1 MVHDAAFTLPSRGV
15 HESHDIV
22 ILGGGLNGAALAC
35 ALRAGPHSVALV
47 EPRPPTAPL
56 DDDTWDSRI
65 YAYSP
70 GNVDWLR
77 ELGAWGEPVRA
88 QAVHAMRI
96 HGDDGGVLTFDA
108 LDAGLPELAWIAENG
123 RLQWAL
129 WRALAQDAGPRR
141 IAAPATAVV
150 WGDTHHRLHLQN
162 GDTLDARLLVAADGA
177 QSWLRGQAG
186 IGVDEEDYRHIGVV
200 ANFVCEQPHRGIA
213 HQWFRADGV
222 LAWLPLPGKR
232 ISMVWSTPP
241 AHADELRAL
250 PAEEL
255 ARRVAE
261 AGGQALGALRPIT
274 AAAGFPLI
282 RRRAR
287 EWVRPGLVLIGDAA
301 HTVHPL
307 AGQGVNLG
315 FRDSRLLAEM
325 LTRGGD
331 PGEIGRL
338 TAYAA
343 RRMEDVASMQFTTGG
358 LKKLFARED
367 GLTRALRNWGMSLAG
382 RIDPVNQA
390 LTRHAIL

>member
-1 MVHDAAFTLPSRGV
+1 MSAP
-15 HESHDIV
+15 ESFDIV
-22 ILGGGLNGAALAC
+22 ILGGGLNGAALAA
-35 ALRAGPHSVALV
+35 ALRHGPHSVVLV
-47 EPRPPTAPL
+47 EPRPPATPAEA
-56 DDDTWDSRI
+56 WDSRI

-70 GNVDWLR
+70 GNVAWLAA
-77 ELGAWGEPVRA
+77 LGGWDASVRA
-88 QAVHAMRI
+88 QAVYAMRI
-96 HGDDGGVLTFDA
+96 RGDAGGHLRFDA

-129 WRALAQDAGPRR
+129 WQAL
-141 IAAPATAVV
+141 
-150 WGDTHHRLHLQN
+150 GDTPNVRVIPVPAEAVTWAVGGDGRHTLRLADGQDLR
-162 GDTLDARLLVAADGA
+162 ARLLVAADGA
-177 QSWLRGQAG
+177 HSWLRGQAG
-186 IGVDEEDYRHIGVV
+186 IAIDLEDYRHVGVV
-200 ANFVCEQPHRGIA
+200 ANFETERPHRGTA
-213 HQWFRADGV
+213 FQWFRQGYALGDGV

-241 AHADELRAL
+241 EQADELRAL
-250 PAEEL
+250 APEVLAE
-255 ARRVAE
+255 RVAA
-261 AGGQALGALRPIT
+261 AGDHLLGDMRCIT
-274 AAAGFPLI
+274 PAAGFPLI

-287 EWVRPGLVLIGDAA
+287 EWVRPGLVLLGDAA

-325 LTRGGD
+325 LAGGGD

-343 RRMEDVASMQFTTGG
+343 RRLEDVAAMQFTTGG
-358 LKKLFARED
+358 LKKLFARPD
-367 GLTRALRNWGMSLAG
+367 GLTQVLRNWGMTLAD